1 MPVATSHSTQLYT
14 VGRGILY
21 IAEWNG
27 DTAPSAG
34 DFNDMG
40 NAISIDVELTED
52 VMEHYTTRSGL
63 KKKDKVVIIQSGY
76 TVSFVLDEESIRNL
90 RMWLKGTMSGS
101 NVIMANT
108 ALNAEYALKFVSA
121 NATGPNQTW
130 EFWKAKVSPNGTF
143 SLISD
148 DWAQLSFTAE
158 GLADEAGH
166 PTSQYFN
173 VTFATTTTTTTAP

>member
-1 MPVATSHSTQLYT
+1 MPVVTSHNTELYT
-14 VGRGILY
+14 VGRGIMS
-21 IAEWNG
+21 IG
-27 DTAPSAG
+27 DWVGSTPPTI
-34 DFNDMG
+34 FNDMG

-52 VMEHYTTRSGL
+52 VMDHFSTRQGL
-63 KKKDKVVIIQSGY
+63 KTKDKVVIIQSGY
-76 TVSFVLDEESIRNL
+76 TVSFVLDEIAIRNL
-90 RMWLKGTMSGS
+90 RMFLKGTMSGA

-108 ALNAEYALKFVSA
+108 ALSAEYAIRFISA

-130 EFWKAKVSPNGTF
+130 EFWKAKISPNGTF

-148 DWAQLSFTAE
+148 DWSQLSFVAE

-166 PTSQYFN
+166 STSPYFN